1 MKRWMIAGSLLIA
14 GCAVERPVGVLR
26 SVPPETPAQCEEACG
41 SMGMTMSAVVL
52 MASSAGCVCERNP
65 GSAPRSG
72 GASAA
77 AGSLVVMMQR
87 KAAAAAAQGAR

>member
-1 MKRWMIAGSLLIA
+1 MRRWMIACFLLIA
-14 GCAVERPVGVLR
+14 GCAVDRPVGVLR
-26 SVPPETPAQCEEACG
+26 SVPPETPSQCDEACG

-65 GSAPRSG
+65 GTPRAA

-87 KAAAAAAQGAR
+87 RAAAAGSQGAR